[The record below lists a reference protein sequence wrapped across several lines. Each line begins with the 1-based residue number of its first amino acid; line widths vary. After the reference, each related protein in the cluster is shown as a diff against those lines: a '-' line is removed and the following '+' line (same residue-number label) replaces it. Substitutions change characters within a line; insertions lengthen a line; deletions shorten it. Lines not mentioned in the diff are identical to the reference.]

1 MVLKGVPNFLHAAP
15 RFSNDPCS
23 VISSE
28 ELSDDDELVDDDD
41 EAQRKVAEPGPFL
54 GDAESGEAWQS
65 YVEHQREGLEVS
77 RPLHLVEIMF
87 EDVVEL
93 VVHLLELDV
102 LCHVNLGQCTMWLL
116 DHLE

>member
-41 EAQRKVAEPGPFL
+41 ELADIFRLLFLKMRFGVKMVAQPHSHVRFIKL
-54 GDAESGEAWQS
+54 K
-65 YVEHQREGLEVS
+65 
-77 RPLHLVEIMF
+77 LVNKF
-87 EDVVEL
+87 
-93 VVHLLELDV
+93 
-102 LCHVNLGQCTMWLL
+102 
-116 DHLE
+116 